1 MRKRKCGS
9 QKYLIWWG
17 KETVCGS
24 MHTSYLNGRHLR
36 ICWVYTI
43 FLIELSIMLFTE
55 VEQIISWRKNK
66 KKDLELCCWYWTICT
81 WGMLYQQKCHSTN
94 IYLNIY
100 FIPGNNASTTW
111 KKNQWKRLMKISNVG
126 EAVFHLGKF

>member
-36 ICWVYTI
+36 ICWVYTT

-66 KKDLELCCWYWTICT
+66 KRIWNYVADIEQSVHEECCINKNVIPQIFT
-81 WGMLYQQKCHSTN
+81 WIYILYQVTMPQ
-94 IYLNIY
+94 LLE
-100 FIPGNNASTTW
+100 
-111 KKNQWKRLMKISNVG
+111 KNQWKRLMKISNVG
-126 EAVFHLGKF
+126 EAAFHLGKF